1 MSENFSSLKDSFNS
15 VAYIS
20 PVNFI
25 INVILVISLSY
36 VLGLIYIKFGK
47 SISNRASL
55 ASSFPL
61 LALSTMAIITVVKS
75 SLALSLGLVGALSIV
90 RFRTP
95 IKEPEELIYLFLC
108 LSLGLAV
115 GADQRLIAFLT
126 LLSVA
131 SLSFLMRG
139 TSIFKAMR
147 KNIFTVLITSKSP
160 KSQDEF
166 IKILQKYCKFI
177 ELKRFSNSEKT
188 QICFSVIFNSYSD
201 IDKLNNELNEASGVI
216 SLDIIDQSNIV
227 GAS

>member
-1 MSENFSSLKDSFNS
+1 MSESFSSVNNGLNS

-20 PVNFI
+20 PINFI
-25 INVILVISLSY
+25 INVILVITLSY
-36 VLGLIYIKFGK
+36 LLGLLYIRFGK

-126 LLSVA
+126 LFSVA
-131 SLSFLMRG
+131 SLSVLMRG
-139 TSIFKAMR
+139 SSIFRAMR

-160 KSQDEF
+160 KSQDHF
-166 IKILQKYCKFI
+166 IKILQKYCKFV

-201 IDKLNNELNEASGVI
+201 IDKLNSELNEASGII
-216 SLDIIDQSNIV
+216 SLDIIDQSNII

>member
-1 MSENFSSLKDSFNS
+1 
-15 VAYIS
+15 
-20 PVNFI
+20 
-25 INVILVISLSY
+25 
-36 VLGLIYIKFGK
+36 
-47 SISNRASL
+47 
-55 ASSFPL
+55 
-61 LALSTMAIITVVKS
+61 TMAIITVVKS